1 MGLRRRGVVA
11 GGGVIA
17 TALAASATLENVQSY
32 LTRSGHEVVFQKS
45 ILAKM
50 RQLVVITKDKLM
62 DLCGD

>member
-1 MGLRRRGVVA
+1 M
-11 GGGVIA
+11 IA